1 MNAIDNAPATAEPIT
16 QEGITW
22 RGSPAAYGIAASEM
36 KQSPMIALTG
46 AVFLSLSVN
55 LFLNTHEAMA
65 IAIGGT
71 IPPTITAAMI
81 M

>member
-1 MNAIDNAPATAEPIT
+1 ME
-16 QEGITW
+16 
-22 RGSPAAYGIAASEM
+22 GSPAANGIAASEM

-71 IPPTITAAMI
+71 IPPTITAAIDPCNLRPSGMLKKLYQI
-81 M
+81 HMLLC